1 VKHLGMV
8 GIALLALVAGSA
20 LADPEEAQAKLLHLP
35 HADIAK
41 LVGFWQVKEMEP
53 IKMIYEFQAAT
64 MAMHGSN
71 EQGGTSF
78 ELMLDADYRV
88 AGENAVWVIGTHP
101 RPAGEGVDANSPSI
115 MGIEFTK
122 ADEAVMTVSAG
133 EKFTLV
139 KVPAKGD

>member
-1 VKHLGMV
+1 MKRLGI
-8 GIALLALVAGSA
+8 IAVALVALAGQSA
-20 LADPEEAQAKLLHLP
+20 LADPDEARAKLLALP

-41 LVGFWQVKEMEP
+41 LVGSWQVKEMEP
-53 IKMIYEFQAAT
+53 VKMIYEFQSAT

-78 ELMLDADYRV
+78 ELTLDADYRV

-101 RPAGEGVDANSPSI
+101 RPVEDGMDATSPSI

-122 ADEAVMTVSAG
+122 PDEVMLTVSAG

-139 KVPAKGD
+139 KVPAKAD